1 MWKHYQNIWHSGKYD
16 CNVLYGLQVSL
27 RMVSVQNQDT
37 DFRTED
43 SETISLLSDT
53 PETYRSKPIS
63 SSPLNSK
70 ENFCVYGLIV

>member
-1 MWKHYQNIWHSGKYD
+1 
-16 CNVLYGLQVSL
+16 
-27 RMVSVQNQDT
+27 MVSVQNQDT